1 MPAATG
7 PEDAYEL
14 VSTLLSSQFEVDPDA
29 VEPGASLADLG
40 LDSLAAVEL
49 LDILQERT
57 KVQLETEEAD
67 LALTVGELAD
77 RISGSVTTSDPA

>member
-14 VSTLLSSQFEVDPDA
+14 VSALLSSQFEVDPDA

-49 LDILQERT
+49 LDILQEHT